1 MSVLSSL
8 IRYDY
13 AGFAP
18 VRFLRS
24 AFVMLTKL
32 ISREGSSRR
41 LDIMSCAMVL
51 AVFNISKY
59 CEDGIVFEPDIE
71 TTSGAVR
78 YVNFLR
84 FR

>member
-41 LDIMSCAMVL
+41 LDIHVL
-51 AVFNISKY
+51 CYGVGSLQY
-59 CEDGIVFEPDIE
+59 FE
-71 TTSGAVR
+71 V
-78 YVNFLR
+78 L
-84 FR
+84 